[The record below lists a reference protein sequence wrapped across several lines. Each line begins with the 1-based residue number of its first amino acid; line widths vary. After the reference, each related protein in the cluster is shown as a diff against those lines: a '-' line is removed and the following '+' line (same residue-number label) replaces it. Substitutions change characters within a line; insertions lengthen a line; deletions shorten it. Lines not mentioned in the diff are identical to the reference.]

1 MDPEF
6 ACRKPA
12 LFNFYKNLLNSDP
25 FPNRSCEQN
34 NTVMMSSPAGFTP
47 VKIDISRVY
56 RVDYLLASPGA
67 DLSSGFGHAMF
78 RIVMCAPD
86 RYDFIT
92 KRQIPAT
99 PFGPKCLEDKLF
111 HLVVSYRA
119 NVQDATLSF
128 YKGIFGGYPSMLFI
142 LNFSD
147 VLDEYNK
154 DELRDVISYPLK
166 LSNIEKK
173 EFIEKVIEE
182 HWNYRGSYK
191 FFTNNCAVESEDL
204 LKFALGKTPL
214 VSQSS
219 LTPSGVLLDLDKT
232 QFVDS
237 KSSGVENYIAKT
249 SQLISAFKLA
259 YGYKSKN
266 SGNDLKNDKNAV
278 LKFVRNSKASDRLT
292 LFQNFQST
300 PLKNVDLHSELL
312 QLKEKLLLSSSFSV
326 LEQQT
331 LRTFASDFKKRVAE
345 LFLNSKDN
353 SIKEKLKNTES
364 DLRIKFEDMSKTG
377 YGVPLNDEVVSN
389 SEMSSKLSKE
399 QSAGLEFE
407 KIAKEL
413 MPNDFDILA
422 EIQSNLNIFN
432 DYSIKLRKEYRTKLE
447 EYIHQVIHNL
457 TLEEDSKNLLIS
469 IHNGDHRKI
478 LDLRNILDANL
489 VSEREILDSKLINFI
504 NLEIN

>member
-1 MDPEF
+1 
-6 ACRKPA
+6 
-12 LFNFYKNLLNSDP
+12 
-25 FPNRSCEQN
+25 
-34 NTVMMSSPAGFTP
+34 
-47 VKIDISRVY
+47 
-56 RVDYLLASPGA
+56 
-67 DLSSGFGHAMF
+67 
-78 RIVMCAPD
+78 
-86 RYDFIT
+86 
-92 KRQIPAT
+92 
-99 PFGPKCLEDKLF
+99 
-111 HLVVSYRA
+111 
-119 NVQDATLSF
+119 
-128 YKGIFGGYPSMLFI
+128 
-142 LNFSD
+142 
-147 VLDEYNK
+147 
-154 DELRDVISYPLK
+154 
-166 LSNIEKK
+166 
-173 EFIEKVIEE
+173 
-182 HWNYRGSYK
+182 
-191 FFTNNCAVESEDL
+191 
-204 LKFALGKTPL
+204 
-214 VSQSS
+214 

-237 KSSGVENYIAKT
+237 KSSGVENYMAKT

-353 SIKEKLKNTES
+353 SIKEKLKNTET

-413 MPNDFDILA
+413 MPNDFGILA

-432 DYSIKLRKEYRTKLE
+432 DNSIKLRKEYRTKLE

-457 TLEEDSKNLLIS
+457 TLEEDSKTLLIS
-469 IHNGDHRKI
+469 IHNGDNRKI